1 MEIVRPAEDCA
12 GYRIYVKD
20 DVPLN
25 RSDNE
30 EFLQAGIENA
40 VDLKPEDLKKKGKA
54 KKEAHVNSVKV
65 HHVEVINMI
74 KVLFIC
80 HGNICRS
87 PMAEFIFKEMVKK
100 HGLEDQF
107 LIKSAA
113 TSTEEI
119 WNGIG
124 NPVYPPAKKELARH
138 GISCDKKRAV
148 QMCRADY
155 EKYEY
160 LIGMDDQNISN
171 MIRIAGGDPAHKIYK
186 LLMFA
191 NDPGDIADP
200 WYTGEFGR
208 TYEDIVRGCEGLL
221 KHLVEK

>member
-1 MEIVRPAEDCA
+1 
-12 GYRIYVKD
+12 
-20 DVPLN
+20 
-25 RSDNE
+25 
-30 EFLQAGIENA
+30 
-40 VDLKPEDLKKKGKA
+40 
-54 KKEAHVNSVKV
+54 
-65 HHVEVINMI
+65 MI
-74 KVLFIC
+74 KILFIC

-160 LIGMDDQNISN
+160 LIGMDSANIRN
-171 MIRIAGGDPAHKIYK
+171 MTRICGGDPKGKIHRLLDYTAH
-186 LLMFA
+186 
-191 NDPGDIADP
+191 PGDVADP
-200 WYTGEFGR
+200 WYTGDFSATWRDVAE
-208 TYEDIVRGCEGLL
+208 GCRGLL
-221 KHLVEK
+221 KAVTSQAM